1 MLAQWLFIIEG
12 RPLVGSK
19 PSAHLIFGKGKEK
32 NVADMLHA
40 VIKLIMLPNAIESKN
55 SFCIIYGLQR
65 YMHFKKT
72 RKYYIAQS
80 KPHSV
85 AIKEIN

>member
-19 PSAHLIFGKGKEK
+19 ASAHLIFGKGKEK
-32 NVADMLHA
+32 NVADTLHA
-40 VIKLIMLPNAIESKN
+40 VIKLIMLPNASESKN

-65 YMHFKKT
+65 HAF
-72 RKYYIAQS
+72 QEN
-80 KPHSV
+80 
-85 AIKEIN
+85 KEVLNSTKQTTLST